1 MSMDSSYA
9 DATGEE
15 KREDSVHSVRAR
27 VNDTC
32 LRQLESNG
40 VMSDGRRKKL
50 RALLGAERPPKA
62 DEFVA
67 LFQEEPDEAVQ

>member
-1 MSMDSSYA
+1 MSTESSNA

-15 KREDSVHSVRAR
+15 KCEDSVHSVRAR

-50 RALLGAERPPKA
+50 RALLAADKPPKA
-62 DEFVA
+62 DEFVS
-67 LFQEEPDEAVQ
+67 LFQEEPDEVVQ

>member
-1 MSMDSSYA
+1 MTTDSSYA

-15 KREDSVHSVRAR
+15 QCEKSVHSVRAR

-32 LRQLESNG
+32 LRQLESDG

-50 RALLGAERPPKA
+50 RALLVAEKPPKA
-62 DEFVA
+62 DEFVS